1 MRFLNTAPKQPNAA
15 NLLLPCLGMLLPS
28 SQIVMITEQISYE
41 EKRDLAKQLADK
53 QVGRLG

>member
-1 MRFLNTAPKQPNAA
+1 
-15 NLLLPCLGMLLPS
+15 MLLPS